1 MCIYTKSL
9 LSIELWGFW
18 WKMLFRGLLLWT
30 RKGAK
35 GRGRH
40 IGSHESFQ
48 SYALH
53 NRRKNKRKQVEGGCS
68 CFEEA
73 QDSYGLEAN
82 HRCCPQRDDS
92 YAPREREKDVKCKR
106 SRRTGRSGG
115 ISRIAAKNWKLLCG
129 VEEVRGNL
137 EFKQNET
144 KFPQSI

>member
-1 MCIYTKSL
+1 M
-9 LSIELWGFW
+9 
-18 WKMLFRGLLLWT
+18 
-30 RKGAK
+30 
-35 GRGRH
+35 
-40 IGSHESFQ
+40 
-48 SYALH
+48 
-53 NRRKNKRKQVEGGCS
+53 
-68 CFEEA
+68 FEEA